1 MNQFVT
7 PNNFNEIQEKMK
19 EIITSYEEPIT
30 GVAISSPGAVNEKE
44 RRIDGINAL
53 PNLHEGAGYF
63 FRFFFK
69 GGLPYCLNF
78 SVFRTV
84 ELATV

>member
-1 MNQFVT
+1 
-7 PNNFNEIQEKMK
+7 MK

-44 RRIDGINAL
+44 RAT
-53 PNLHEGAGYF
+53 F
-63 FRFFFK
+63 FDFFK

-78 SVFRTV
+78 SFFRTV
-84 ELATV
+84 ELTTV

>member
-1 MNQFVT
+1 MSHVNQFVT

-44 RRIDGINAL
+44 RAT
-53 PNLHEGAGYF
+53 F
-63 FRFFFK
+63 FDFFK

-84 ELATV
+84 ESATV